1 MLFSKSFGYAL
12 RGLLYVAACQEE
24 ERKIQVDEIATTLQV
39 PRFFMGK
46 ILKGLAKQ
54 EFLISQKGPYGGFTL
69 HPKALQA
76 SLYELVQVTDGLA
89 GFQNCVLRLKE
100 CNEANPCPLH
110 SKVLDIKGEM
120 IQMLKGTQVH
130 TLLGA
135 DKELF
140 VKSLGT
146 DNLENIINQKIN

>member
-24 ERKIQVDEIATTLQV
+24 DRKIQVDEIATTLQV

-46 ILKGLAKQ
+46 ILKGLAKH
-54 EFLISQKGPYGGFTL
+54 EFLVSQKGPYGGFAL
-69 HPKALQA
+69 HPKALPS
-76 SLYELVQVTDGLA
+76 SLYELVQVTDGLE

-110 SKVLDIKGEM
+110 SKVLAIKGEM
-120 IQMLKGTQVH
+120 IQMLKETSVQA
-130 TLLGA
+130 LLGP

-140 VKSLGT
+140 VKSLST
-146 DNLENIINQKIN
+146 DNIETIINQKII